1 MAEPGLTGTN
11 FRALTESAPA
21 DWRHIMGEMESFAG
35 GLAGRVLAH
44 LRVLE
49 GDNGGFPIDRLS
61 HCLQTATRAYRDG
74 RDEEYV
80 VMALLHDMGDLLC
93 IYNHADLPAAVL
105 KPFVS
110 EQNHW
115 IVQQHGIF
123 QGYFFFH
130 HIGIDRDAREAFRG
144 HPWFEAAAEFVDKY
158 DQAAFDRDYDT
169 APLSFFE
176 PMVHRIFAEPK
187 KAVICRS
194 TVNLG

>member
-1 MAEPGLTGTN
+1 MAEPGSTGTN

-21 DWRHIMGEMESFAG
+21 DWRHIMGKLEGFAA
-35 GLAGRVLAH
+35 GLSGRVLAH
-44 LRVLE
+44 LQLLE

-61 HCLQTATRAYRDG
+61 HSLQTATRAYRDG

-93 IYNHADLPAAVL
+93 LYNHADLAAAIL
-105 KPFVS
+105 KPFIS

-130 HIGIDRDAREAFRG
+130 HIGLERNAREAFRG
-144 HPWFEAAAEFVDKY
+144 HPWFETAAEFVEKY
-158 DQAAFDRDYDT
+158 DQSAFDQNYDM

-176 PMVHRIFAEPK
+176 PMVHRVFAEPK
-187 KAVICRS
+187 NAVISRS
-194 TVNLG
+194 TVDLR